1 MEIHHLRSF
10 TTVADTGNLSRA
22 SDQLHLTQ
30 SAISKHIKTLE
41 EELHTKLFE
50 RTPAGMSLTSRGRKL
65 LPLAVET
72 IAAASR
78 MISAANGLNQEIV
91 GPLRLGT
98 IIDPGSIRLGALLN
112 TIVARYPRI
121 DIQLEHGISGG
132 ILKRVV
138 NRELDAGF
146 YLGHVQHPLLA
157 ATALTHEHYVVAA
170 PAAWENLVRDAN
182 WAALLDLP
190 WVRTAQESSQTEV
203 IRQIELAHGR
213 SRRAI
218 VEADQESS
226 MIEIVRSGVALCLM
240 REQLAASA
248 VAAGGI
254 TIWRGERIPC
264 PLSVV
269 SLRSRADDAV
279 LTALR
284 ECLRDVWEDTG
295 EPISNPQSA

>member
-10 TTVADTGNLSRA
+10 ATVADTGNLSRA
-22 SDQLHLTQ
+22 SEQLHLTQ

-41 EELHTKLFE
+41 EELHTRLFE
-50 RTPAGMSLTSRGRKL
+50 RTPAGMTLTSQGRKL
-65 LPLAVET
+65 LPLAIET
-72 IAAASR
+72 IAAAGR
-78 MISAANGLNQEIV
+78 MISVASGLNEEIA

-112 TIVARYPRI
+112 RIVARYPRI

-132 ILKRVV
+132 ILKRVI

-146 YLGHVQHPLLA
+146 YLGEVQHPLLV
-157 ATALTHEHYVVAA
+157 ATALTQEHYVVAA
-170 PAAWENLVRDAN
+170 PAAWDHRVRDAD
-182 WAALLDLP
+182 WPALLDLP
-190 WVRTAQESSQTEV
+190 WVRTAQESSQTDV
-203 IRQIELAHGR
+203 IRQIERAHGR
-213 SRRAI
+213 SRQAI

-240 REQLAASA
+240 REQLATSA
-248 VAAGGI
+248 MAAGGI

-269 SLRSRADDAV
+269 TLRSKAEDAV
-279 LTALR
+279 LVALR
-284 ECLRDVWEDTG
+284 ECLRDVWETSGD
-295 EPISNPQSA
+295 PQSA

>member
-22 SDQLHLTQ
+22 SEQLHVTQ

-41 EELHTKLFE
+41 EELRTRLFE
-50 RTPAGMSLTSRGRKL
+50 RTPAGMSLTPQGRKL
-65 LPLAVET
+65 LPLAIET
-72 IAAASR
+72 IAAACR
-78 MISAANGLNQEIV
+78 MISVATGLNEEV
-91 GPLRLGT
+91 HGPLRLGT
-98 IIDPGSIRLGALLN
+98 IVDPGSIRLGALLN
-112 TIVARYPRI
+112 RIVAQYPGI

-132 ILKRVV
+132 ILKRVI
-138 NRELDAGF
+138 NGELDAGF

-157 ATALTHEHYVVAA
+157 ATALTQEHYVVAA
-170 PAAWENLVRDAN
+170 PAAWDKQVRDAS
-182 WAALLDLP
+182 WETLLDLP

-203 IRQIELAHGR
+203 IRRIEQAHGR

-240 REQLAASA
+240 REQLATAA

-254 TIWRGERIPC
+254 TLWRGERIPC
-264 PLSVV
+264 PLSLVTLRNKAEDVV
-269 SLRSRADDAV
+269 IV
-279 LTALR
+279 ALQ
-284 ECLRDVWEDTG
+284 ECLRDVWQDT
-295 EPISNPQSA
+295 AD